1 MPWVPGLAV
10 RVLTHEGA
18 RSGHRS
24 TVDALVELVRRHG
37 LAGITVTRA
46 LEGYSTHGG
55 VRASASVE
63 LGGDLPLVIEIADR
77 VELIEP
83 LLPEL
88 AGLVTSGVLGVTDTR
103 LYFPAT
109 ALLVR
114 DVMTDPGASIGPDA
128 PLPDA
133 LATLLDGEV
142 RLLPVVAGDGALL
155 GVISLGHVLRV
166 LDTDLAAQLAGSSGA
181 IRSRLQDLA
190 AGRAA
195 RGGMITRP
203 YTVPADSLLEAAARA
218 LTARGLTR
226 VPVVDASG
234 RLVGILS
241 ERAIV
246 SALVAPLGQDN
257 GGVGET
263 LRRSARA
270 GGTTPLTA
278 SALADRD
285 VPQITEATE
294 YDAVFA
300 AVARARG
307 QLVLV
312 VTADGHLRGI
322 VDDHALLEHL
332 VPTGAAPG
340 VGAVIRRL
348 LATGQGLATRRP
360 PLARAETA
368 ASLLRMAPL
377 VVAEDMPIAEVLAR
391 LIGPPPTDPAV
402 VVGGDGRPVGVLW
415 RTAALR
421 ALVGG

>member
-166 LDTDLAAQLAGSSGA
+166 LDPDLAA
-181 IRSRLQDLA
+181 
-190 AGRAA
+190 
-195 RGGMITRP
+195 
-203 YTVPADSLLEAAARA
+203 
-218 LTARGLTR
+218 
-226 VPVVDASG
+226 
-234 RLVGILS
+234 
-241 ERAIV
+241 
-246 SALVAPLGQDN
+246 
-257 GGVGET
+257 
-263 LRRSARA
+263 
-270 GGTTPLTA
+270 
-278 SALADRD
+278 
-285 VPQITEATE
+285 
-294 YDAVFA
+294 
-300 AVARARG
+300 
-307 QLVLV
+307 
-312 VTADGHLRGI
+312 
-322 VDDHALLEHL
+322 
-332 VPTGAAPG
+332 
-340 VGAVIRRL
+340 
-348 LATGQGLATRRP
+348 
-360 PLARAETA
+360 
-368 ASLLRMAPL
+368 
-377 VVAEDMPIAEVLAR
+377 
-391 LIGPPPTDPAV
+391 
-402 VVGGDGRPVGVLW
+402 
-415 RTAALR
+415 
-421 ALVGG
+421 